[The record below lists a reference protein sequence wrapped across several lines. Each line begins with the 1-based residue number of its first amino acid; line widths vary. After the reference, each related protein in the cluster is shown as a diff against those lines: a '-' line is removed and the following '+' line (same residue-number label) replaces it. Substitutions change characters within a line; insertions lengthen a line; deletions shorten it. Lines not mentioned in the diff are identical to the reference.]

1 MGQACANQTVKKLG
15 KAVLGWTELPDQAM
29 AEPVKLSD
37 RRPERR
43 GQLR

>member
-15 KAVLGWTELPDQAM
+15 KAVLGWTELLDQVTV
-29 AEPVKLSD
+29 EPVKLND

-43 GQLR
+43 GQPR